1 MKYILEDGGIIN
13 ASSDEEFVEQ
23 LKEGSKFDSHL
34 STEEYVEAFS
44 KRISMYYGEKI
55 LTSSINILVQELIRI
70 GYLKI
75 E

>member
-13 ASSDEEFVEQ
+13 ASSNEEFVEQ
-23 LKEGSKFDSHL
+23 LKDGSKFDSHL
-34 STEEYVEAFS
+34 STEEYIEAFS
-44 KRISMYYGEKI
+44 KRISMYYGKKI
-55 LTSSINILVQELIRI
+55 LSGSVNILVQELKRI